1 MQSTALLTS
10 LLMGLAGG
18 PHCVAMCGSAC
29 AAIGK
34 AGGAGPVPGLLGF
47 QLGRLI
53 GYSALGA
60 TAAASMQGFGWLTTH
75 SAALRPVWSLFH
87 VAVMVL
93 GLLLLIKARQPV
105 WLEVGARR
113 VWGQVREWTG
123 RSQTGASLLL
133 GAAWALMPCGL
144 LYSAVLLAAL
154 SGGAIDGALTMS
166 AFAVG
171 SSVSLLLGP
180 WLLLHIRGAGAGD
193 WGVRL
198 AGLLLFASSA
208 WALWMALANDTAP
221 WCVTP

>member
-1 MQSTALLTS
+1 
-10 LLMGLAGG
+10 
-18 PHCVAMCGSAC
+18 
-29 AAIGK
+29 
-34 AGGAGPVPGLLGF
+34 
-47 QLGRLI
+47 
-53 GYSALGA
+53 
-60 TAAASMQGFGWLTTH
+60 
-75 SAALRPVWSLFH
+75 VWSLFH

-105 WLEVGARR
+105 WLEVGARQ
-113 VWGQVREWTG
+113 VWGQVRGWAG
-123 RSQTGASLLL
+123 RYRIGAPLAL

-154 SGGAIDGALTMS
+154 SGGAIDGALTMA

-171 SSVSLLLGP
+171 SSVSLLVGP

-198 AGLLLFASSA
+198 AGLLLFISSA
-208 WALWMALANDTAP
+208 WALWMALANDAAP